1 MATLENS
8 CVLFS
13 RLCVELFHEI
23 PLLPSDGEFT
33 TFEGQFLRRCQIEFE
48 NSSPKTEQFPLVYVD
63 ESTYWRFIK
72 TVRVLAEIFKNT
84 KITETT
90 RKNITKELMNPIC
103 PPERNT
109 DAMNLFLC
117 SIGKL
122 ADLEFSNENLNQLVQ
137 SSLAVELERKYKEEV
152 KLRKEAEDALA
163 KKEGEVEM
171 VVLLLESYKKELG
184 KVQLEAQ
191 ALGHKY
197 DAELQLRKE
206 AEDALAIKK
215 EEVEVMEGQL
225 ESYKEEQGKCQSQVQ
240 EALEQKHETE
250 LKQLR
255 TETQLS
261 KELEGIKQLH
271 EACIIE
277 QDNLKSQVLTWRDMY
292 DQEST
297 VRKETEDA
305 LSKEKQELETVKG
318 LLEASR
324 QEADV
329 MRQERDNDL
338 KTAQELMTERQPL
351 SSFVCPITQDVMKD
365 PHVAADGFTYEAE
378 SIKKWLSTGHKR
390 SPMTNLQ
397 LAHVNLIPNRTLR
410 SAIQELV

>member
-8 CVLFS
+8 CVLFAH
-13 RLCVELFHEI
+13 LCVELLHEI
-23 PLLPSDGEFT
+23 PPLPSDGEIT
-33 TFEGQFLRRCQIEFE
+33 TFERQFLRRCQIELE
-48 NSSPKTEQFPLVYVD
+48 NSSPKTEQFPLVYLD
-63 ESTYWRFIK
+63 ESTYLRFIK
-72 TVRVLAEIFKNT
+72 TVRVLAETSKNT
-84 KITETT
+84 KIIERT
-90 RKNITKELMNPIC
+90 RKNITKVLMNPIF

-117 SIGKL
+117 SIKKL

-137 SSLAVELERKYKEEV
+137 SFQAVELESNYKEEV

-163 KKEGEVEM
+163 KKEEEVEM
-171 VVLLLESYKKELG
+171 MELFLESYKKELG
-184 KVQLEAQ
+184 KLQLEAQ
-191 ALGHKY
+191 ALEHKHE
-197 DAELQLRKE
+197 AELQLRREREIAAGVERSYMTWNYEYFLRIYNEQVELRNE

-215 EEVEVMEGQL
+215 EEVEVMEGLL
-225 ESYKEEQGKCQSQVQ
+225 ESYKE
-240 EALEQKHETE
+240 
-250 LKQLR
+250 
-255 TETQLS
+255 
-261 KELEGIKQLH
+261 
-271 EACIIE
+271 E

-318 LLEASR
+318 LLEVSR
-324 QEADV
+324 QEADA
-329 MRQERDNDL
+329 MRQERDNAL

-378 SIKKWLSTGHKR
+378 SIKKWLSTGHKT